1 MLKSTAAALVLATI
15 LPATAFAE
23 CVEVTQGNITV
34 SAAWS
39 RATIGTERPAVFYVT
54 IRNDGGS
61 DERLVGIET
70 PVADM
75 PMLHES
81 VMENGAA
88 RMSHVD
94 QIVIAPIDAV
104 SLEPG
109 GYHGMLMDLQT
120 ELVEGTT
127 FPVTLLFEKSGPV
140 TIDTAVLPLRARE
153 AACEEAL

>member
-15 LPATAFAE
+15 LPASAFAE

>member
-1 MLKSTAAALVLATI
+1 MLKSTAAALVLVTI

-54 IRNDGGS
+54 IRNDGS
-61 DERLVGIET
+61 EERLLGIET

-81 VMENGAA
+81 VVESGAA
-88 RMSHVD
+88 RMSHAD
-94 QIVIAPIDAV
+94 QIIIASGETI

-109 GYHGMLMDLQT
+109 GYHGMLMDLRT

-127 FPVTLLFEKSGPV
+127 FPMTLLFQNSGPV
-140 TIDTAVLPLRARE
+140 TIDTAILPLRARE
-153 AACEEAL
+153 AACAKAP

>member
-1 MLKSTAAALVLATI
+1 MLKSTAAALVLAAI
-15 LPATAFAE
+15 LPATALAE
-23 CVEVTQGNITV
+23 CVEVTQGNVTV

-39 RATIGTERPAVFYVT
+39 RATIGTDRPAVFYVT
-54 IRNDGGS
+54 IRNNGS
-61 DERLVGIET
+61 EERLMGIET

-75 PMLHES
+75 PMLHGS
-81 VMENGAA
+81 VVENGAA

>member
-1 MLKSTAAALVLATI
+1 MLKSTAAAQVLATI

-109 GYHGMLMDLQT
+109 GYHGMLMDLKT

>member
-120 ELVEGTT
+120 
-127 FPVTLLFEKSGPV
+127 
-140 TIDTAVLPLRARE
+140 
-153 AACEEAL
+153 

>member
-81 VMENGAA
+81 VVENGAA

-109 GYHGMLMDLQT
+109 GYHGMLMDLKT

>member
-1 MLKSTAAALVLATI
+1 MIKSAAAALALAAI

-23 CVEVTQGNITV
+23 CVEVTQGSVTV

-39 RATIGTERPAVFYVT
+39 RATIGTDRPAVFYVT
-54 IRNDGGS
+54 IRNDGS
-61 DERLVGIET
+61 EERLMGIET

-81 VMENGAA
+81 VVENGAA